1 MNENIKS
8 KLSGLRGLG
17 KSGRELTASDIRLLL
32 DSIFDNGLGDGV
44 SDVTG
49 LGLDSN
55 LFYGVNV
62 LGSGLLG
69 DKTIRLP
76 NPPIKG
82 RVVKIINNTGY
93 VIYVRPSVE
102 GGSINGVVDG
112 SAGVPSDGK
121 IYEFVC
127 WENPLP
133 GAWSWTPP
141 ATGQYDSGEISVT
154 TPGSSNVITM
164 VAPNFFNTSVGLS
177 SSGAGATNP
186 LFIKDVSGL
195 NGLQSMA
202 KPALIWNA
210 ITKVKVYTNILTLNA
225 GVGDVGLY
233 AGGNYS
239 IVNNLTGEET
249 GISPVNS
256 SPYIN
261 GTLASATW
269 QTVSGTPSGGAYSTN
284 IGDPGTKYIEMP
296 IAFFSPSISFGLNV
310 ALPIFPSKS
319 STFGSLFLG
328 TETDLTNGISYNK
341 WFTQYFWLYIIP
353 RGSAGGSLKVRF
365 FLETN

>member
-32 DSIFDNGLGDGV
+32 NSIFDNGLGDGV

-141 ATGQYDSGEISVT
+141 AVNQLDFIEFSVAHTNGVQSLKYTNGVQYDNSVSV
-154 TPGSSNVITM
+154 GSNGNSVLLTGTSWKSNLGLDFKKVKIYSNVVDGDCAFSIACWLLVGYFVPPM
-164 VAPNFFNTSVGLS
+164 NGVQSQVA
-177 SSGAGATNP
+177 
-186 LFIKDVSGL
+186 
-195 NGLQSMA
+195 
-202 KPALIWNA
+202 
-210 ITKVKVYTNILTLNA
+210 
-225 GVGDVGLY
+225 
-233 AGGNYS
+233 
-239 IVNNLTGEET
+239 
-249 GISPVNS
+249 
-256 SPYIN
+256 
-261 GTLASATW
+261 
-269 QTVSGTPSGGAYSTN
+269 
-284 IGDPGTKYIEMP
+284 
-296 IAFFSPSISFGLNV
+296 SFGSIGPNTLEV
-310 ALPIFPSKS
+310 PV
-319 STFGSLFLG
+319 
-328 TETDLTNGISYNK
+328 
-341 WFTQYFWLYIIP
+341 
-353 RGSAGGSLKVRF
+353 GGSLASPPNVGDDGTYYDNNILIAAFGATAFSYTFGIQIPASAASKTYKF
-365 FLETN
+365 KAFIEYN